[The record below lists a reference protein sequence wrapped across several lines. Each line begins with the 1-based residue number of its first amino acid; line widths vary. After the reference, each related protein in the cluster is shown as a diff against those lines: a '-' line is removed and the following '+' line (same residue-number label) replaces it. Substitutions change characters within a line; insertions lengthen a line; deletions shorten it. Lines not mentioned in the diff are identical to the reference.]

1 MLLSETDLGKKY
13 IEQFDRADQHIAKKF
28 INSLIIISEHSFLNE
43 LSTVLDEL
51 TKHSTNLPAALYP
64 VFEKKKNTSSSSFQE
79 DGTPHMSEASHVGSE
94 GILQKFCRDYAT
106 SKKNVYFNLSLKELK
121 EKKIRSIICVD
132 DIIASGKRMRI
143 FIEWIYENKTIKSWY
158 SFKWI
163 KFLIVTY
170 AVTEK
175 GLKGNYLYN
184 NDTKTNAERK
194 KRSKDIIKTLNIIPD
209 EQIKFSIKLDD
220 GRSFWTSKDKNE
232 IIRLCYKYA
241 KKYNIPEKWILG
253 FNKTFSTIMFP
264 HGVPN
269 TTPGIIWWGR
279 NQKWNPLFPKNIFPA
294 QIINFTKLNLDK
306 VEKSLMSLSFAEN
319 RLDFDTFFRVQN
331 EDSKRLFLFLL
342 CLSKRKKRI
351 SVISEMIE
359 LPITYVEKLRDKCL
373 EYNWI
378 TSNLILTDRGRNVL
392 KSIKKYMKDLQEN
405 ICIKE
410 NFYYPMSLRGLTAL
424 SSKTT
429 SLENGGRND
438 C

>member
-64 VFEKKKNTSSSSFQE
+64 VFEKKKNTSSFFQE

>member
-13 IEQFDRADQHIAKKF
+13 IEQFDREDQQIAKKF
-28 INSLIIISEHSFLNE
+28 IDSLIIISEHRFLNE
-43 LSTVLDEL
+43 LSTALDEL

-64 VFEKKKNTSSSSFQE
+64 VFEKKKNTSSFFQE

-132 DIIASGKRMRI
+132 DIIASGKRMRE
-143 FIEWIYENKTIKSWY
+143 FIEWIYGNKTIKSWY

-194 KRSKDIIKTLNIIPD
+194 KRSKDIIRTLNIIPD
-209 EQIKFSIKLDD
+209 EQIKFNIKLND
-220 GRSFWTSKDKNE
+220 GRSFWISKDKNE

-253 FNKTFSTIMFP
+253 FNKTFSTIIFP
-264 HGVPN
+264 HSVPN
-269 TTPGIIWWGR
+269 TTPGIIWWGK
-279 NQKWNPLFPKNIFPA
+279 NQKWKPLFPKNVFPA
-294 QIINFTKLNLDK
+294 QIIDLTRLNLSK
-306 VEKSLMSLSFAEN
+306 VEESLKKLG
-319 RLDFDTFFRVQN
+319 FDDNKFNFDAFLKAQS

-342 CLSKRKKRI
+342 CLSKKKRRI
-351 SVISEMIE
+351 SIISEVME
-359 LPITYVEKLRDKCL
+359 LPIIYVEKLRDKCL
-373 EYNWI
+373 EYNLI
-378 TSNLILTDRGRNVL
+378 TSNLILTKQGRNIL
-392 KSIKKYMKDLQEN
+392 KSIKKHMKKSQEN
-405 ICIKE
+405 ICIIKE
-410 NFYYPMSLRGLTAL
+410 EYYYPMSLRGLTAL